1 MAADDRHELRGW
13 PRFNRWFQHKLPVFW
28 DNWVAAAG
36 SMIALVAVFLLALMF
51 LLYLYNLAVGRE
63 SNPYVDLIGF
73 MVLPIVL
80 IGGVVLLVLGN
91 LLRRAREKREGRRHI
106 ETVFGSADIVRRA
119 VFVAGGT
126 FVLLVGIGLFSFE
139 AYHYT
144 DSNQFCSY
152 VCHEVMAPEAVAHAS
167 SPHANVKCVDCHIGP
182 GTDWFVRSKLSGVR
196 QVFAVL
202 SDDFNRP
209 IPTPVEELRPAR
221 ETCEVCHW
229 PEKFYGS
236 RLVTY
241 QRFARDRDNTP
252 MTTALVMHV
261 GGPSGALMP
270 DHATGIHWHVDPGNE
285 VRYRHVDHRRDE
297 IIEVIQTTA
306 DGDVRFLRDDHEDHP
321 DEGQWRVMDCLD
333 CHNRPSH
340 IFDLPHRAVDLA
352 LALGQLDQSVPW
364 LRKEAERVL
373 RELEPDDDT
382 AAAIAGRLRA
392 IYAEEYPDE
401 LPLLEA
407 SLPGSAVALAGILE
421 RNVWPQM
428 NVTWNTYPSHL
439 SHFDDRGDFS
449 TSGCFRCHDGR
460 HESDAGELITM
471 DCEAC
476 HAILAMEER
485 NWRGLQG
492 MTAEVFLRR

>member
-1 MAADDRHELRGW
+1 MAANDRRQARGW
-13 PRFNRWFQHKLPVFW
+13 PRFARWFQDRLPIFW
-28 DNWVAAAG
+28 DNWVTAAG
-36 SMIALVAVFLLALMF
+36 SMIALVAVFLLGMLF
-51 LLYLYNLAVGRE
+51 LLYLYNLVVGRE

-80 IGGVVLLVLGN
+80 IGGIVLLVLGN
-91 LLRRAREKREGRRHI
+91 QLRRSREKREGRRHV
-106 ETVFGSADIVRRA
+106 ETVFASGDILRRA
-119 VFVAGGT
+119 VLVAGGT
-126 FVLLVGIGLFSFE
+126 FALLVGIGLFSYE

-152 VCHEVMAPEAVAHAS
+152 VCHQVMAPEAVAHAS

-182 GTDWFVRSKLSGVR
+182 GADWFVRSKLSGVR

-209 IPTPVEELRPAR
+209 IPAPVEELRPAR

-229 PEKFYGS
+229 PEKFHGS

-241 QRFARDRDNTP
+241 QRFDRDRDNTP

-261 GGPSGALMP
+261 GGPSGAMESGR
-270 DHATGIHWHVDPGNE
+270 ASGIHWHVDPGNE
-285 VRYRHVDHRRDE
+285 VRYRHVDHKRDE
-297 IIEVIQTTA
+297 IVEVIQSTPG
-306 DGDVRFLRDDHEDHP
+306 GDVRFLREDHQDHP
-321 DEGQWRVMDCLD
+321 DTGEWRVMDCLD

-352 LALGQLDQSVPW
+352 LAIGQLDRSVPW
-364 LRKEAERVL
+364 LREGAERIL
-373 RELEPDDDT
+373 RELEPGHET
-382 AAAIAGRLRA
+382 AAQIAGRLRA
-392 IYAEEYPDE
+392 LYAEDHPED

-407 SLPGSAVALAGILE
+407 SLPEAAAALSDILE

-428 NVTWNTYPSHL
+428 NITWNTYPSQL
-439 SHFDDRGDFS
+439 SHFDDSGDFG

-460 HESDAGELITM
+460 HESEAGELITM

-476 HAILAMEER
+476 HTILAMEER
-485 NWRGLQG
+485 DWRGLQG
-492 MTAEVFLRR
+492 VSTDLFLRR